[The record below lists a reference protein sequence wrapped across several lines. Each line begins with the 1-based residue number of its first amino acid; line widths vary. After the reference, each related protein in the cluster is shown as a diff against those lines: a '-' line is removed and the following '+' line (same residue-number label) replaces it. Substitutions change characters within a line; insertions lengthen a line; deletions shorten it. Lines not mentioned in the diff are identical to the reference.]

1 MSLRFSYAN
10 LVGIRCGRNIEKL
23 VGGFAD
29 KAPLLDSARALWRR
43 SYLASWFHDVPFQ
56 LHSVF
61 PGAFSPE
68 IPVSL

>member
-29 KAPLLDSARALWRR
+29 KALLLDCGKSVIEAKLLGKLVPRR
-43 SYLASWFHDVPFQ
+43 PFPT
-56 LHSVF
+56 S
-61 PGAFSPE
+61 FSLPRSIFSGE
-68 IPVSL
+68 PL